1 MAKILSEKCTIEHE
15 TRRSYGGP
23 SLDATRIWHVD
34 CTDCAGIRA
43 LIEEEF
49 KKEFSKKWE
58 VYKYLTVELEEDGVT
73 FIYFSVTEN
82 ASHVAAQ
89 FAKRQGRMMR
99 RISERLKAL

>member
-15 TRRSYGGP
+15 MRHSHGGP
-23 SLDATRIWHVD
+23 SLDATRIWYVD
-34 CTDCAGIRA
+34 CTDWTGIRT

-49 KKEFSKKWE
+49 KKEFSKRE
-58 VYKYLTVELEEDGVT
+58 VFEYLTVELKEDGVT

-82 ASHVAAQ
+82 ASHVAAR